1 MMKMLLTPWA
11 SQKKKAFK
19 LWKIYTRSLSSYSY
33 LMYEAAATWNK
44 VKQKSVCKRT
54 RGRGHNTLPSNS
66 LICGIVTG
74 GNESKLTST
83 E

>member
-1 MMKMLLTPWA
+1 
-11 SQKKKAFK
+11 
-19 LWKIYTRSLSSYSY
+19 
-33 LMYEAAATWNK
+33 MYKAAATWNK
-44 VKQKSVCKRT
+44 VRQKSVCKCT

-83 E
+83 ESHN